1 MENTEKIQLTPEELA
16 QLQEGNNKVAEIVA
30 SLGQIEIQMSL
41 LKKNKE
47 SLLATFAQVQQ
58 EQNQLGAELTQK
70 YGDGV
75 INITSGEF
83 TKAE

>member
-30 SLGQIEIQMSL
+30 SLGQIEVQISL

-47 SLLATFAQVQQ
+47 SLLAAFTQVQQ
-58 EQNQLGAELTQK
+58 DQSQLGAELTQK